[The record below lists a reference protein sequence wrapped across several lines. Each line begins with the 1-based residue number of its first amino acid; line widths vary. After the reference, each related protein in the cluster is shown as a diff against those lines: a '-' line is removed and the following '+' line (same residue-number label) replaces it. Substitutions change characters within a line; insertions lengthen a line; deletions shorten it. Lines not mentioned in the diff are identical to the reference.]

1 VTTVP
6 WYALRSKSREED
18 ALWFHARQQGFNVF
32 YPRLRVKPV
41 NPRSRRVLPYFPGY
55 MFVQADLATVG
66 SATFR
71 WMPHS
76 LGLVTFGDEPA
87 SVPDALISAI
97 QKRAEAA
104 SQAEESF
111 LQSLRRGDRV
121 WIKDGPLAGYWA
133 IFNTRLP
140 GKDRVRVLLE
150 MLNDRRMPV
159 ELSATLLELPARA

>member
-1 VTTVP
+1 MDAS

-18 ALWFHARQQGFNVF
+18 ALWHHARQQGFTVF

-41 NPRSRRVLPYFPGY
+41 NPRARKVRPYFPGY
-55 MFVQADLATVG
+55 MFVLADLASVG

-76 LGLVTFGDEPA
+76 LGLVSFGDEA
-87 SVPDALISAI
+87 ATVPDPLISAI
-97 QKRAEAA
+97 QKRVESAGE
-104 SQAEESF
+104 AEEKF
-111 LQSLRRGDRV
+111 LQGLRQGDRV

-140 GKDRVRVLLE
+140 GRDRVRVLLE
-150 MLNDRRMPV
+150 MLNDRRVPV
-159 ELSATLLELPARA
+159 ELSADLIERAARP